1 MWLWFLTLS
10 LFVLVPGAV
19 MAEGQAGPAEAPL
32 SQLLS
37 GQRALRKGDRGPAV
51 ASLQRLLQEQ
61 GFDPVLIDGI
71 YGPLT
76 ERAVREAQGAL
87 GLARDGLAG
96 VQTTAA
102 LEARIRQEPT
112 VVPAEQVTQDDGPRK
127 PTATLILHTA
137 AAQEAAPPVRP
148 VAQEL
153 FALTFNGAPD
163 RNLLPGI
170 LERLRAHNMKA
181 TFFVTAA
188 AANEAPDLIAQIA
201 AEGHEI
207 GLGGI
212 SQAPMAGL
220 SEREMRRQLAQG
232 SRALAAAAGR
242 APAWFRPPQ
251 GLVSDRLM
259 DVTRELGLQTTLWTN
274 VAVTDHPDRTPA
286 ELAEGLAAA
295 AYPGSVLMIHQ
306 DRPHT
311 VEALGPLLDQLT
323 AKGLIS
329 ETLSNFDLP

>member
-1 MWLWFLTLS
+1 MWLWFLTLT
-10 LFVLVPGAV
+10 LFILVPGAV

-32 SQLLS
+32 SQMLA

-51 ASLQRLLQEQ
+51 AALQRLLQEQ
-61 GFDPVLIDGI
+61 GFDPVLVDGI
-71 YGPLT
+71 FGPLT

-96 VQTTAA
+96 VQTTSA
-102 LEARIRQEPT
+102 LEARKGREPN
-112 VVPAEQVTQDDGPRK
+112 VVPAEQITHDDGPRQ

-137 AAQEAAPPVRP
+137 EAAEPAPASPP
-148 VAQEL
+148 VAQEQ
-153 FALTFNGAPD
+153 FALTFNGALD
-163 RNLLPGI
+163 RDLLPGI
-170 LERLRAHNMKA
+170 LGRLREHNMKA

-188 AANEAPDLIAQIA
+188 AANESPDLIAQIA

-207 GLGGI
+207 GLGGL
-212 SQAPMAGL
+212 SQAPMVGL
-220 SEREMRRQLAQG
+220 SEREMRRQLTQG

-251 GLVSDRLM
+251 GLVNDRLLG
-259 DVTRELGLQTTLWTN
+259 VTKELGLQTTLWTN

-306 DRPHT
+306 DRPRT
-311 VEALGPLLDQLT
+311 VETLGPLLDQLT
-323 AKGLIS
+323 AKGLTS
-329 ETLSNFDLP
+329 VTLSNFDLP